1 MSTIIRN
8 RMIGSIFLMALV
20 AGLRTVQGWKVQLV
34 PKTTSVKYVVP
45 VVTSLTTVPSTCYV
59 TVDVTGDCRRRRSA
73 EEKPTITSMDDVDID
88 DILPTLPRL
97 DASASVES
105 VKPSIDGS
113 RMEENIESKRGWT
126 FTARPLDG
134 FIKVN
139 RWISDNRPA
148 FGLTY
153 VDFETVTLTRT
164 TYSTV
169 TDGQKTFVVSG
180 CLPAGFLYTT
190 C

>member
-1 MSTIIRN
+1 MSTIIHHRL
-8 RMIGSIFLMALV
+8 IGSILLMALV
-20 AGLRTVQGWKVQLV
+20 AGLTTVQGWKVQLV

-59 TVDVTGDCRRRRSA
+59 TVNVTGDCRRRRSI
-73 EEKPTITSMDDVDID
+73 EEKPIITSLDDID

-97 DASASVES
+97 ETSASVES
-105 VKPSIDGS
+105 VGPSIDGS
-113 RMEENIESKRGWT
+113 RIEEHIESKRGWT

-134 FIKVN
+134 FSKVN

-169 TDGQKTFVVSG
+169 TDGHKTFVVSG